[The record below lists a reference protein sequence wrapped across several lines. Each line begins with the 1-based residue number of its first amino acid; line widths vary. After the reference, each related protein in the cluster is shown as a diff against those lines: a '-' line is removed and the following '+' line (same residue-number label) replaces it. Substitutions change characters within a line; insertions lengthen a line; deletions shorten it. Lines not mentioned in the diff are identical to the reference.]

1 MFGFSTPALILIGV
15 IALVILGPGK
25 LPELGSALG
34 KAINGFRKGA
44 DQQPEI
50 ADKDKDKEQ
59 KKSEV

>member
-44 DQQPEI
+44 
-50 ADKDKDKEQ
+50 KR
-59 KKSEV
+59 